1 MSKIFVI
8 CLLLSGCQLY
18 MGAAVHDKSFDS
30 EFKQERL
37 LATIGAS
44 KDITE
49 NIEIFIEHT
58 SQPTYEE
65 TGYGI
70 SKVGIKLKAKL

>member
-30 EFKQERL
+30 EFKQERVMT
-37 LATIGAS
+37 TIGAS
-44 KDITE
+44 QDITNNLE
-49 NIEIFIEHT
+49 VYIEHL
-58 SQPTYEE
+58 SLPTYKEK
-65 TGYGI
+65 GYGI
-70 SKVGIKLKAKL
+70 NQAGAKLKVKL